1 MIKIISVIDLLL
13 ISLTNAGNKNE
24 IAKIDVIEI
33 RWWKPNNVN
42 SDVISLIDSKLL
54 NYSR

>member
-13 ISLTNAGNKNE
+13 INLTIAGNRNE

>member
-13 ISLTNAGNKNE
+13 INLTIAGNRNE

-33 RWWKPNNVN
+33 R
-42 SDVISLIDSKLL
+42 
-54 NYSR
+54 